1 MVISA
6 AARVAAKALKIAK
19 AKKHAL
25 QQRKYRERKKAK
37 GLSAVAN
44 KTIKK
49 TDYFIRK
56 KPLPTT
62 PGSVF
67 THGDW
72 VHELPVKKLRHV
84 RRGTDA
90 PPMRAFS
97 PKQDIHKTTYFPKV
111 SDKPVNENYYGQLR
125 ARGSDWFGTPQ
136 YVGYSF
142 IYGPG
147 PSGVPKKILEARK
160 FKEKVKKAW
169 WTEFLKQSRAGKHL
183 GVAGT
188 AGGLG
193 VYAASEKG
201 KK

>member
-56 KPLPTT
+56 SPLPTT

-67 THGDW
+67 THGKW

-84 RRGTDA
+84 RRGTTA
-90 PPMRAFS
+90 PPMRDLS
-97 PKQDIHKTTYFPKV
+97 PKQDIHKTKYHGNTNIASNPNHPYWDSFKLPKHRYDIV
-111 SDKPVNENYYGQLR
+111 RQKLVPDKIQTKKTK
-125 ARGSDWFGTPQ
+125 AMTP
-136 YVGYSF
+136 GES
-142 IYGPG
+142 
-147 PSGVPKKILEARK
+147 ARK
-160 FKEKVKKAW
+160 SW
-169 WTEFLKQSRAGKHL
+169 WSEFLKQSRAGKHL

>member
-6 AARVAAKALKIAK
+6 ASRVAAKALKIAK

-56 KPLPTT
+56 SPLPTT

-67 THGDW
+67 THGKW

-84 RRGTDA
+84 RRGTTA
-90 PPMRAFS
+90 PPMRDLS
-97 PKQDIHKTTYFPKV
+97 PKQDIHKTKYHGNTNIASNPNHPYWDSFKLPKHRYDIV
-111 SDKPVNENYYGQLR
+111 RQKLVPDKIQTKKTK
-125 ARGSDWFGTPQ
+125 AMTP
-136 YVGYSF
+136 GES
-142 IYGPG
+142 
-147 PSGVPKKILEARK
+147 ARK
-160 FKEKVKKAW
+160 SW
-169 WTEFLKQSRAGKHL
+169 WSEFLKQSRAGKHL

>member
-6 AARVAAKALKIAK
+6 ASRVAAKALKIAK

-62 PGSVF
+62 TPGSVF

-84 RRGTDA
+84 RHGTDA

-97 PKQDIHKTTYFPKV
+97 PKQDIHKTTYFSKGSV
-111 SDKPVNENYYGQLR
+111 KPVIERKLPVNW
-125 ARGSDWFGTPQ
+125 ARRSDWFGTGR
-136 YVGYSF
+136 VYSNF
-142 IYGPG
+142 VYGPG

>member
-56 KPLPTT
+56 SPLPTT

-67 THGDW
+67 THGKW

-84 RRGTDA
+84 RRGTTA
-90 PPMRAFS
+90 PPMRDLS
-97 PKQDIHKTTYFPKV
+97 PKQDIHKTKYHGNTNIASNPNHPYLDSFKLPKNRYDIV
-111 SDKPVNENYYGQLR
+111 RQKLVPDKIQTKKTK
-125 ARGSDWFGTPQ
+125 AMTP
-136 YVGYSF
+136 GES
-142 IYGPG
+142 
-147 PSGVPKKILEARK
+147 ARK
-160 FKEKVKKAW
+160 SW
-169 WTEFLKQSRAGKHL
+169 WSEFLKQSRAGKHL